1 MSNAVPLY
9 GFGGGGGAAL
19 NFSVVGN
26 PQPANPKANT
36 IWVDTDVD
44 ITGWIFKATQPEN
57 LAEGNVWFLVGTS
70 SPAEFNALK
79 KNGITVYPL
88 SAKQYINGALVDKTA
103 KTYQDGAWADWIVYT
118 YLFKSGEGVASDWT
132 VNKNTNARVNITAD
146 YINITNT
153 SSASW
158 DFGLYKKNVVDLTN
172 VNTVAIE
179 AQMDSTP
186 RFSIVANKTTFT
198 NSSDY
203 KGFTAYVNITLR
215 SGRQVYKLDVSNLS
229 GMYYVGLHGA
239 ATNAYVYDLWLE
251 G

>member
-1 MSNAVPLY
+1 MLGRTNT
-9 GFGGGGGAAL
+9 GGGGGTPL
-19 NFSVVGN
+19 NFKVVGN
-26 PQPANPKANT
+26 PQPDNPKANT
-36 IWVDTDVD
+36 IWVDTDTK
-44 ITGWIFKATQPEN
+44 ITGWFFSATQPEN
-57 LAEGNVWFLVGTS
+57 LAEGNVWFPVGTS
-70 SPAEFNALK
+70 SPTAFNALK

-88 SAKQYINGALVDKTA
+88 SAKQYVNGALVDKVA
-103 KTYQDGAWADWIVYT
+103 KTYQDGAWADWVVYT

-132 VNKNTNARVNITAD
+132 INKNQNARVNITSD

-153 SSASW
+153 ASASW
-158 DFGLYKKNVVDLTN
+158 DFGLYKKNAVDLTN
-172 VNTVAIE
+172 VKSVAIE
-179 AQMDSTP
+179 AQMDSSP